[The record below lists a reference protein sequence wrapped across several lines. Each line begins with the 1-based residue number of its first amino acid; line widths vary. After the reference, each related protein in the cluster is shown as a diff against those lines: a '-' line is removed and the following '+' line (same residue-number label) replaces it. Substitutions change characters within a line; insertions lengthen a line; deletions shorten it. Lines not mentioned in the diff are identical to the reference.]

1 MKKIT
6 EKMEEYNSMKV
17 IIVGGVAGGA
27 SAAARLRRLDE
38 QAQIIMI
45 ERTGY
50 VSYANC
56 GLPYFV
62 GGVIQEK
69 ENLTLQTPESFQKR
83 FRVDARVRQEVVE
96 IDRKKKQVT
105 IKKLET
111 GELYQES
118 YDKLLLAPGARA
130 NRPNLEGMEQLS
142 KEALSRIMTL
152 KTVEDTYHMRAFIE
166 KHKPTRAVVIGGG
179 FIGLEA
185 AENLVHA
192 GISTSLVQVHN
203 QVLMS
208 LDYDMACELHGY
220 LKSQGLD
227 LRLET
232 SVIGIREKEGRLEL
246 IIKEPSS
253 MEADFVVLAVGV
265 SPETELAQKA
275 GLKLGMKQAIV
286 VNEQM
291 QTSDPDIFAVGD
303 AVEIK
308 NRITGEN
315 ALFALAGPAN
325 KQGRIAADGI
335 AGREAS
341 YHGAMG
347 SSVIKLFDMT
357 AASTG
362 LNERAA
368 KKAGIAYDKAVLFS
382 ASHASYYPGAENM
395 TMKVLFE
402 KETGKLLGAQIT
414 GFGGVDKRIDVL
426 AAAIYAGLTGEDL
439 IELDLA
445 YAPPYG
451 SAKDPVNMAGY
462 VIENIRSGL
471 VKQFHWD
478 EMDALVGR
486 QDITM
491 LDVRTDAEYAQG
503 HFAGSVH
510 IPLDELRERMGE
522 LNPEKPVYVNCFSGL
537 RSYLAC
543 RILTQHG
550 FACYNLSGGY
560 RFASYVLSNAP
571 YHYRGMYPCGM
582 EKES

>member
-1 MKKIT
+1 ME
-6 EKMEEYNSMKV
+6 EKYRRMEEYNSMKV

-38 QAQIIMI
+38 QAEIIMI

-62 GGVIQEK
+62 GGVIQKK
-69 ENLTLQTPESFQKR
+69 ENLTLQTPQSFQKR
-83 FRVDARVRQEVVE
+83 FRVDARVRQEVLE
-96 IDRKKKQVT
+96 IDREKKLVI
-105 IKKLET
+105 IKKLDT

-118 YDKLLLAPGARA
+118 YDKLLLAPGAKA
-130 NRPNLEGMEQLS
+130 NRPKLEGMEQLS
-142 KEALSRIMTL
+142 EDALSRIMTL

-166 KHKPTRAVVIGGG
+166 QHKPTRAVVIGGG

-220 LKSQGLD
+220 LKSKGLD

-232 SVIGIREKEGRLEL
+232 SVTGIREKEGRLEL
-246 IIKEPSS
+246 TIKEKSS

-275 GLKLGMKQAIV
+275 GLKLGMKNAIV

-308 NRITGEN
+308 NRITGET

-335 AGREAS
+335 AGREVS

-368 KKAGIAYDKAVLFS
+368 KKAGIAYEKAVLFS

-395 TMKVLFE
+395 TLKVLFE

-426 AAAIYAGLTGEDL
+426 ATAIYAGMTGEDL
-439 IELDLA
+439 TELDLA

-462 VIENIRSGL
+462 VIENIRTGL

-486 QDITM
+486 DDITM
-491 LDVRTDAEYAQG
+491 LDVRTDAEYVQG
-503 HFAGSVH
+503 HFEGSVH
-510 IPLDELRERMGE
+510 IPLDELRERISE

-543 RILTQHG
+543 RILMQHG
-550 FACYNLSGGY
+550 FSCYNLSGGY

-571 YHYRGMYPCGM
+571 YHYRAMYPCGM

>member
-1 MKKIT
+1 
-6 EKMEEYNSMKV
+6 MKV

-38 QAQIIMI
+38 QAEIIMI

-62 GGVIQEK
+62 GGVIQKK
-69 ENLTLQTPESFQKR
+69 ENLTLQTPQSFQKR
-83 FRVDARVRQEVVE
+83 FRVDARVRQEVLE
-96 IDRKKKQVT
+96 IDREKKLVI
-105 IKKLET
+105 IKKLDT

-118 YDKLLLAPGARA
+118 YDKLLLAPGAKA
-130 NRPNLEGMEQLS
+130 NRPKLEGMEQLS
-142 KEALSRIMTL
+142 EDALSRIMTL

-166 KHKPTRAVVIGGG
+166 QHKPTRAVVIGGG

-220 LKSQGLD
+220 LKSKGLD

-232 SVIGIREKEGRLEL
+232 SVTGIREKEGRLEL
-246 IIKEPSS
+246 TIKEKSS

-275 GLKLGMKQAIV
+275 GLKLGMKNAIV

-308 NRITGEN
+308 NRITGET

-335 AGREAS
+335 AGREVS

-368 KKAGIAYDKAVLFS
+368 KKAGIAYEKAVLFS

-395 TMKVLFE
+395 TLKVLFE

-426 AAAIYAGLTGEDL
+426 ATAIYAGMTGEDL
-439 IELDLA
+439 TELDLA

-462 VIENIRSGL
+462 VIENIRTGL

-486 QDITM
+486 DDITM
-491 LDVRTDAEYAQG
+491 LDVRTDAEYVQG
-503 HFAGSVH
+503 HFEGSVH
-510 IPLDELRERMGE
+510 IPLDELRERISE

-543 RILTQHG
+543 RILMQHG
-550 FACYNLSGGY
+550 FSCYNLSGGY

-571 YHYRGMYPCGM
+571 YHYRAMYPCGM

>member
-1 MKKIT
+1 
-6 EKMEEYNSMKV
+6 MKV

-45 ERTGY
+45 KRTGY

-62 GGVIQEK
+62 GGVIQKK
-69 ENLTLQTPESFQKR
+69 ENLTLQTPQSFQKR
-83 FRVDARVRQEVVE
+83 FRVDARVKQEVVE
-96 IDRKKKQVT
+96 IDRKNKQVT

-118 YDKLLLAPGARA
+118 YDKLLLAPGAKA

-166 KHKPTRAVVIGGG
+166 QHKPTRAVVIGGG

-220 LKSQGLD
+220 LKSKGLD

-232 SVIGIREKEGRLEL
+232 SVTGIREKEGRLEL
-246 IIKEPSS
+246 IIKENPS

-335 AGREAS
+335 AGRKAS

-395 TMKVLFE
+395 TLKVLFE

-439 IELDLA
+439 TELDLA

-522 LNPEKPVYVNCFSGL
+522 LNPEKPIYVNCFSGL

-550 FACYNLSGGY
+550 FSCYNLSGGY
-560 RFASYVLSNAP
+560 RFASYVLSDAP
-571 YHYRGMYPCGM
+571 YHYRGMHPCGI

>member
-1 MKKIT
+1 ME
-6 EKMEEYNSMKV
+6 EKYRRMEEYNSMKV

-38 QAQIIMI
+38 QAKIIMI

-62 GGVIQEK
+62 GGVIQKK
-69 ENLTLQTPESFQKR
+69 ENLTLQTPQSFQKR
-83 FRVDARVRQEVVE
+83 FRVDARVRQEVLE
-96 IDRKKKQVT
+96 IDREKKLVI
-105 IKKLET
+105 IKKLDT

-118 YDKLLLAPGARA
+118 YDKLLLAPGAKA
-130 NRPNLEGMEQLS
+130 NRPKLEGMEQLS
-142 KEALSRIMTL
+142 EDALSRIMTL

-166 KHKPTRAVVIGGG
+166 QHKPTRAVVIGGG

-220 LKSQGLD
+220 LKSKGLD

-232 SVIGIREKEGRLEL
+232 SVTGIREKEGRLEL
-246 IIKEPSS
+246 TIKEKSS

-275 GLKLGMKQAIV
+275 GLKLGMKNAIV

-308 NRITGEN
+308 NRITGET

-368 KKAGIAYDKAVLFS
+368 KKAGIAYEKAVLFS

-395 TMKVLFE
+395 TLKVLFE

-426 AAAIYAGLTGEDL
+426 ATAIYAGMTGEDL
-439 IELDLA
+439 TELDLA

-462 VIENIRSGL
+462 VIENIRTGL

-486 QDITM
+486 DDITM
-491 LDVRTDAEYAQG
+491 LDVRTDAEYVQG
-503 HFAGSVH
+503 HFEGSVH
-510 IPLDELRERMGE
+510 IPLDELRERISE

-543 RILTQHG
+543 RILMQHG
-550 FACYNLSGGY
+550 FSCYNLSGGY

-571 YHYRGMYPCGM
+571 YHYRAMYPCGM

>member
-1 MKKIT
+1 
-6 EKMEEYNSMKV
+6 MKV

-62 GGVIQEK
+62 GGVIQKK
-69 ENLTLQTPESFQKR
+69 ENLTLQTPQSFQKR

-96 IDRKKKQVT
+96 IDRKNKQVT

-118 YDKLLLAPGARA
+118 YDKLLLAPGAKA

-166 KHKPTRAVVIGGG
+166 QHKPTRAVVIGGG

-220 LKSQGLD
+220 LKSKGLD

-232 SVIGIREKEGRLEL
+232 SVTGIREKEGRLEL
-246 IIKEPSS
+246 IIKENPS

-308 NRITGEN
+308 NRITGEA

-335 AGREAS
+335 AGREVS

-395 TMKVLFE
+395 TLKVLFE

-426 AAAIYAGLTGEDL
+426 ATAIYAGLTGEDL
-439 IELDLA
+439 TELDLA

-550 FACYNLSGGY
+550 FSCYNLSGGY
-560 RFASYVLSNAP
+560 RFASYVLSDAP
-571 YHYRGMYPCGM
+571 YHYRGMHPCGI
-582 EKES
+582 EKKS